1 MWDSLLEMRIVDDAF
16 LFTWYIVSG
25 VLVLYL
31 LAKQWS
37 IRWFLVAFLVLFVGA
52 LIGGAVVWVA
62 VNVLN
67 AFGGPVIDEVWLWTP
82 AAFAAIGLAIFNLWG
97 SRWWRKI
104 IAVLAVGV
112 FALTAVFAINAAY
125 GINRTL
131 GALLHIS
138 TADPITPVPPPT
150 DPATPA
156 PEGPLYSWWQAPE
169 DLPATGVLGEVEG
182 GIPNDV
188 SGFPARP
195 AQLYLP
201 PAALV
206 ENAPRLPL
214 VIFMMGQ
221 PGDPDGSFIAETLEE
236 YQADHAGLA
245 PIALI
250 VDQLSDPSLDP
261 LCLDTEM
268 GNVETYVMQD
278 VVPWARANLN
288 VQAEPRFWTV
298 GGYSNGGQCAT
309 SFGAKYPEVFGNI
322 LSISGEEFP
331 GADDTSST
339 LVNVFGGNQ
348 AAYDAAKP
356 ANIMAEKAPYPDS
369 WAVFTVGSE
378 DGRYAE
384 GVERNAA
391 AAEQAGMQVSVLIVD
406 GAGHLVDALVGG
418 LHEGFGVLYPRLELA
433 PPPEPEVEPAE

>member
-1 MWDSLLEMRIVDDAF
+1 MWDALLEMRIVDPAF
-16 LFTWYIVSG
+16 VTTWLVVSG

-37 IRWFLVAFLVLFVGA
+37 IRWFLVAFIALFVGA

-62 VNVLN
+62 VNVLDS
-67 AFGGPVIDEVWLWTP
+67 FGGPVQDAVWLWT
-82 AAFAAIGLAIFNLWG
+82 AGAFAAIMLAIFNLWG
-97 SRWWRKI
+97 SRWWRKL
-104 IAVLAVGV
+104 IAVLSIGV
-112 FALTAVFAINAAY
+112 FAATAAFGINAAY

-131 GALLHIS
+131 GALLHVS
-138 TADPITPVPPPT
+138 TADPIRPTPPPT

-156 PEGPLYSWWQAPE
+156 PEGPLYAWWQAPE
-169 DLPATGVLGEVEG
+169 GMPEHGVLGEVEG
-182 GIPNDV
+182 GVPNEA

-221 PGDPDGSFIAETLEE
+221 PGDPDGSFIADTFEA
-236 YQADHAGLA
+236 YQAEHAGLA
-245 PIALI
+245 PIALVI
-250 VDQLSDPSLDP
+250 DQLSDPTIDP
-261 LCLDTEM
+261 MCVDSPR
-268 GNVETYVMQD
+268 GAVETYVMQD

-309 SFGAKYPEVFGNI
+309 SFGARHPDVFGNI
-322 LSISGEEFP
+322 LSVSGEEFP
-331 GADDTSST
+331 GADDESDA
-339 LVNVFGGNQ
+339 LVGVFGGNQ

-356 ANIMAEKAPYPDS
+356 ANIMAAHGPYADS
-369 WAVFTVGSE
+369 WAVFTIGSE
-378 DGRYAE
+378 DPRYAA

-391 AAEQAGMQVSVLIVD
+391 AAEQAGMHTTVITIE
-406 GAGHLVDALVGG
+406 GAGHVADALIGG
-418 LHEGFGVLYPRLELA
+418 LRDGFAALAPRLELEA
-433 PPPEPEVEPAE
+433 PPEAAPAE